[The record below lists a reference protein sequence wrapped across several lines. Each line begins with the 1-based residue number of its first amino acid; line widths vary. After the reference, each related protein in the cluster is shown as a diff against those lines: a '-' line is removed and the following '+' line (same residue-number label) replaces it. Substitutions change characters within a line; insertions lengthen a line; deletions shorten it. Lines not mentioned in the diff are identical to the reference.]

1 MTDSVKKALWLTLG
15 LLSTLLGIIGIALPL
30 LPTTPFLLLAA
41 LCFAQS
47 SERMHS
53 WLMEHPTFGP
63 IILNWQE
70 HGAIDRRSK
79 IISMTMILFTP
90 LITYYFNAPLWALGA
105 QVAILSV
112 VSLFILSRP
121 ES

>member
-1 MTDSVKKALWLTLG
+1 MTESVKKALWLSLG

-41 LCFAQS
+41 YSFAQS
-47 SERMHS
+47 SERMHR
-53 WLMEHPTFGP
+53 WLAEHHAFGP
-63 IILNWQE
+63 IISNWQE

-79 IISMTMILFTP
+79 IIALSMIACAP
-90 LITYYFNAPLWALGA
+90 IITFFLQAPLWALA
-105 QVAILSV
+105 SQIAVLSI
-112 VSLFILSRP
+112 VSLFILTRP